1 MLVSNEEL
9 IERVGAGTMCGRQ
22 PLILM
27 KISLTHPQLRKEF
40 WASTM
45 CDSSSPLVNFPVGGT
60 GWCETWIPFLFCAVD
75 VGVGFRILLSGCCG
89 SWIKIIEELFRN
101 GLRHLVISGVVLRGI
116 SCKAVHYEENI
127 IKPPLTLFQCRKWV
141 DTISNGFIVVLF
153 FIGALS
159 AMRSFLCR
167 MQLLLLL
174 FARGP
179 NRVIET
185 ACFDA
190 KVQ

>member
-1 MLVSNEEL
+1 MV
-9 IERVGAGTMCGRQ
+9 RGGARLGYPFYFVQ
-22 PLILM
+22 
-27 KISLTHPQLRKEF
+27 LTY
-40 WASTM
+40 
-45 CDSSSPLVNFPVGGT
+45 
-60 GWCETWIPFLFCAVD
+60 AVD
-75 VGVGFRILLSGCCG
+75 AIWESK

-101 GLRHLVISGVVLRGI
+101 GLRHLVTSGVVLRGI
-116 SCKAVHYEENI
+116 SCKAVHFEQNI

-159 AMRSFLCR
+159 TMRGFLCR

-174 FARGP
+174 FGRGP
-179 NRVIET
+179 YRVIET